1 MQSPRSHIVKPFF
14 RQIPLKQC
22 AEVLL
27 TLAALLRL
35 PGLFGELQYDEI
47 WSRAAFTGHNIF
59 RILTDIE
66 LPNNHP
72 VNTLVLKFLL
82 NFSDSPAFMRLGV
95 YLAGIAAVGLCG
107 KIAHQITRSKSAA
120 IAAMLLGATSP
131 AMILYSITARG
142 YIFQILGLQLLV
154 IGLICSV
161 QGSSG
166 RKTLPLMIGGG
177 IIACLS
183 VSSGIMF
190 LGVIAAGYLIFAPKE
205 RRFNRDAVIAAA
217 VLALF
222 SLSYYLPLY
231 PKLKNAQHWG
241 IDITSAGKW
250 FEFAFNTLRCH
261 LLPLTAILALPG
273 VIMFPAMRKLFLL
286 SLLPLLLAIVTHG
299 GQARVYLILTP
310 FFIIIAATGFGEC
323 FKRFEKYRIW
333 LSLLFVAGCITTVLL
348 PPEVWKLPTP
358 SEDLQAALKNIPET
372 VLPVLP
378 ASAGM
383 PVSINS
389 AAMQKELEIRAANHI
404 SGILLLNTA
413 PEKLNGA
420 DMSTAEKTIDFPLPG
435 INSPETGGR
444 FYPLTPVAYPEK
456 IDNWY
461 LIILTGEPPETLKN
475 WHGEIIRL
483 NIWLNKAFKIFVC
496 RGKELPPPFL
506 AQARYYQ
513 FAEVEK

>member
-1 MQSPRSHIVKPFF
+1 
-14 RQIPLKQC
+14 
-22 AEVLL
+22 
-27 TLAALLRL
+27 
-35 PGLFGELQYDEI
+35 
-47 WSRAAFTGHNIF
+47 
-59 RILTDIE
+59 
-66 LPNNHP
+66 
-72 VNTLVLKFLL
+72 
-82 NFSDSPAFMRLGV
+82 
-95 YLAGIAAVGLCG
+95 
-107 KIAHQITRSKSAA
+107 
-120 IAAMLLGATSP
+120 
-131 AMILYSITARG
+131 
-142 YIFQILGLQLLV
+142 
-154 IGLICSV
+154 
-161 QGSSG
+161 
-166 RKTLPLMIGGG
+166 
-177 IIACLS
+177 
-183 VSSGIMF
+183 
-190 LGVIAAGYLIFAPKE
+190 
-205 RRFNRDAVIAAA
+205 
-217 VLALF
+217 
-222 SLSYYLPLY
+222 
-231 PKLKNAQHWG
+231 
-241 IDITSAGKW
+241 
-250 FEFAFNTLRCH
+250 
-261 LLPLTAILALPG
+261 
-273 VIMFPAMRKLFLL
+273 MFPAMRKLFLL

-333 LSLLFVAGCITTVLL
+333 LSLLLVAGCIATVLL

-358 SEDLQAALKNIPET
+358 SKDLQAALKNIPKT

-496 RGKELPPPFL
+496 HGKELPPPFL
-506 AQARYYQ
+506 ARARYYQ